1 LSGLLGK
8 DKLPHQVLN
17 AKQHARE
24 AEIVAQ
30 AGRPTMITIAT
41 NMAGRGTD
49 IVLGGSVEKQCE
61 LIEAIE
67 NLPPEEKKLRADK
80 LRGEWQA
87 LHNQVVK
94 AGGLHIIGTER
105 HESRRIDNQLRGRSG
120 RQGDPGSSRFYM
132 SLEDPLLRIFAG
144 DRINRIMVMLK
155 MPEGEA
161 IEHAMVTRS
170 IESAQRKVEARNFD
184 IRKQL
189 LEYDD
194 VANDQRKEI
203 YAQRNEI
210 LDAKDVSA
218 LVTRLR
224 AGVITDIFRQ
234 FVPEESVEEQWD
246 MAGLETALKAE
257 LHLELPL
264 RGWLEAE
271 PELDD
276 EGLLERITE
285 KAIEAYQAKIPVG
298 AEESFRQ
305 YERYVTLQVIDAHW
319 REHLAALD
327 HLRQG
332 IHLRGYAQKN
342 PKQEYKREA
351 FELFGAM
358 VEAVKL
364 EVTKT
369 LTAVEIRT
377 REEVPQADDSQHVE
391 NIRLQ
396 HAEYEEAVVGD
407 GNGDTAIAE
416 AATKKKAQPIV
427 RHTQKVGRNDPCP
440 CGSGKKYKHCHGKL
454 T

>member
-1 LSGLLGK
+1 
-8 DKLPHQVLN
+8 
-17 AKQHARE
+17 
-24 AEIVAQ
+24 
-30 AGRPTMITIAT
+30 
-41 NMAGRGTD
+41 
-49 IVLGGSVEKQCE
+49 
-61 LIEAIE
+61 
-67 NLPPEEKKLRADK
+67 
-80 LRGEWQA
+80 
-87 LHNQVVK
+87 
-94 AGGLHIIGTER
+94 
-105 HESRRIDNQLRGRSG
+105 
-120 RQGDPGSSRFYM
+120 
-132 SLEDPLLRIFAG
+132 
-144 DRINRIMVMLK
+144 

-218 LVTRLR
+218 RGTRLR

-369 LTAVEIRT
+369 LTAVQIRT
-377 REEVPQADDSQHVE
+377 QDDIRPDDQSHVE
-391 NIRLQ
+391 NVRPVHPSSDGMEQ
-396 HAEYEEAVVGD
+396 GEPEE
-407 GNGDTAIAE
+407 NGDVQVLDRPND
-416 AATKKKAQPIV
+416 KPKSKPVV
-427 RHTQKVGRNDPCP
+427 RHGEKVGRNDPCP
-440 CGSGKKYKHCHGKL
+440 CGSGKKYKHCH
-454 T
+454 